1 VARSR
6 LKDGRLQR
14 IKVTAIKGEH
24 CIVTA
29 LFVCDHLGIKT
40 PQKFIVDTGS
50 VHTTVPETKAR
61 EMGVDLEILD
71 KYKVKI
77 RMGGIGGAAD
87 ARMLGNV
94 RLIFRATDNSSVE
107 EKLQSVVVLRDPVIC
122 SEEERNILRTF
133 PCILGLDII
142 RRFTL
147 RFEEKNF
154 AYLER
159 ETAITDS

>member
-1 VARSR
+1 M
-6 LKDGRLQR
+6 QR

-94 RLIFRATDNSSVE
+94 RLIFTGTDNSSVE

-122 SEEERNILRTF
+122 SDEERNILRTF

-159 ETAITDS
+159 EIAITDS

>member
-1 VARSR
+1 M
-6 LKDGRLQR
+6 QR

-77 RMGGIGGAAD
+77 MMGGIGGAAD

-94 RLIFRATDNSSVE
+94 RLILTGTDNSSVE

-159 ETAITDS
+159 EIAITDS